1 VAYLHHLFKA
11 KELLALRLAS
21 IHNLR
26 FVLRLMEDMRRSIL
40 ENSFQSF
47 KNNFMDGYKPTH
59 EATRL
64 SQKETWMEARNIRGG

>member
-1 VAYLHHLFKA
+1 
-11 KELLALRLAS
+11 
-21 IHNLR
+21 
-26 FVLRLMEDMRRSIL
+26 MEDMRRSIM